1 MSQQLALVL
10 DPEPP
15 VEVVTA
21 NPTTPYEKLRTLE
34 AAIPHVMEEVSVDD
48 MTYHNWCKGLYARR
62 MHLPAGTVL
71 VGKMHKEENLFFLL
85 LGSMVIYS
93 DNGQTVRIDAPYMA
107 TSAPGTKRAG
117 IALTDCI
124 VMNIHPNPDDETEL
138 DVLEERYVLPELKP
152 ALPPAVVRCLLEK
165 HS

>member
-1 MSQQLALVL
+1 MPQQLALVL
-10 DPEPP
+10 EDAPP
-15 VEVVTA
+15 VEYITSTPV
-21 NPTTPYEKLRTLE
+21 TPYEKLRTLE

-85 LGSMVIYS
+85 AGSMMIYS
-93 DNGQTVRIDAPYMA
+93 DTGDTIRIDAPFMS

-117 IALTDCI
+117 LALTDCI
-124 VMNIHPNPDDETEL
+124 VMNIHPNPDDETDL
-138 DVLEERYVLPELKP
+138 GQLEERYVLPELKP
-152 ALPPAVVRCLLEK
+152 ALPPSVVRLLLEK